1 MRLPFEWEPRRYQ
14 LPAWQFFEDG
24 GKRGVAVWHRR
35 AGKDLFGINLC
46 AVESQKRVGLYWHL
60 FPTYNQGRKIAW
72 QGKTKTGRPFLDH
85 LPPELIKSTNNT
97 EMRKEFRNGSIY
109 QVVGTDNVDR
119 LVGANPVGV
128 IFSEWALM
136 DPRAWDLIRPILVE
150 NEGWA
155 FFIYTARGHNHGY
168 SLYNIAKK
176 LDYWFAELLTV
187 EMTKAVSLQAVKEE
201 RDAGMPEELIQQEFY
216 CSFEAAMAGSYY
228 GEGMSRAEKEERVR
242 DVPWDPLL
250 PVHTW
255 WDLGINDNMVLWF
268 LQVPPSGREIR
279 LIDYYENSGEGLP
292 HYAKYLRELPYDYG
306 THYAPHD
313 INVREL
319 STGRSRLEI
328 ARELGIRFQ
337 VVPKLSVSDGIE
349 AVRSILSQCYWDQ
362 KKCQRGVDALKE
374 YRKEYDDKLQ
384 CFKDHPVHD
393 WTSHPAD
400 AFRTG
405 AVGMRDLI
413 SRLNLNTS
421 LLPRTGD
428 DTYPEL
434 ASHDRSGM
442 PRGKRR
448 DFRNALTRT
457 Y

>member
-1 MRLPFEWEPRRYQ
+1 MRLPYKWEPRRYQ
-14 LPAWQFFEDG
+14 LPAWQFYENG

-46 AVESQKRVGLYWHL
+46 AVEGQKRVGLYWHL

-72 QGKTKTGRPFLDH
+72 QGKTKTGRPFLDYI
-85 LPPELIKSTNNT
+85 PDELIRSTNNT
-97 EMRKEFRNGSIY
+97 EMRKEFHNGSIY

-168 SLYNIAKK
+168 TLYNIAKK

-187 EMTKAVSLQAVKEE
+187 EDTMAVSLKAVAEE

-228 GEGMSRAEKEERVR
+228 GEGMQRVETDGRVR

-250 PVHTW
+250 SVSTW
-255 WDLGINDNMVLWF
+255 WDLGINDNMVIWF
-268 LQVPPSGREIR
+268 VQISNGREIR

-337 VVPKLSVSDGIE
+337 VVPKLPVSDGIE
-349 AVRSILSQCYWDQ
+349 AVRSILSQCYFD
-362 KKCQRGVDALKE
+362 KTKCERGINALKE

-384 CFKDHPVHD
+384 SFKDHPVHD
-393 WTSHPAD
+393 WSSHPAD
-400 AFRTG
+400 AFRIG
-405 AVGMRDLI
+405 ALGIRDLI
-413 SRLNLNTS
+413 SRSTLVVDT
-421 LLPRTGD
+421 LPRIAD
-428 DTYPEL
+428 DQYGEL
-434 ASHDRSGM
+434 SSHDRSGM
-442 PRGKRR
+442 IRGSKRNR
-448 DFRNALTRT
+448 RSNLIRN